1 MGAGG
6 VAGCS
11 SNAPGFGR
19 AGQVSPRGLLTAQGC
34 GQRSARCAQERAHW
48 VAVTLSA
55 PAANNNHG
63 EEEGREEQE
72 KKIKQVLYKY
82 EARSSPRRPCTRR
95 TAVAPLGDDR
105 TEARRAPVNRPR
117 SRSWPAARQGLGPGG
132 WLRNPRL
139 SPTTLISHAG
149 FHLQS

>member
-1 MGAGG
+1 MTLRGIIRSQRDECHRAHLYKESKTVRPVGAGSRTVVARGRGTGG

-19 AGQVSPRGLLTAQGC
+19 AGRVSPRGLLTAQGC

-63 EEEGREEQE
+63 EEEGREERE
-72 KKIKQVLYKY
+72 KTIKQVLYKY
-82 EARSSPRRPCTRR
+82 EARSSPRRPCT
-95 TAVAPLGDDR
+95 
-105 TEARRAPVNRPR
+105 
-117 SRSWPAARQGLGPGG
+117 
-132 WLRNPRL
+132 
-139 SPTTLISHAG
+139 
-149 FHLQS
+149 